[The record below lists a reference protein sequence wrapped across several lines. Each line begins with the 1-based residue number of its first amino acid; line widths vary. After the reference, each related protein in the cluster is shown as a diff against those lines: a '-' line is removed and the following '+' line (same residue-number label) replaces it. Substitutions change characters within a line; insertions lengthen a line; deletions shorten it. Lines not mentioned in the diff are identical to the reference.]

1 MTGKR
6 EPEISVGI
14 VSGSG
19 LTFTLN
25 GEFLS
30 GDGGRKVSG
39 RYTAVAGGDGL
50 LLRNETETL
59 RAGDEI
65 IFTPSSFTDCSFTL
79 HAVTIGVNFH
89 WQRNEDQT
97 FRGNLK
103 FILRGGQVTA
113 VNILPVEDYL
123 VSVISSEM
131 SATSSGELL
140 RAHAVISRSWLLAQI
155 DKTLRLCDTDEKYRT
170 SFVTDAEITRWY
182 DREDHR
188 DFDVCADDHCQRYQG
203 ITRASTLVVE
213 EAVSDTAGE
222 VLMSGDFIC
231 DARYSKCCGGATE
244 LFENCWEPVNHPYL
258 QKIIDAPGSAAP
270 AAATHTTESPAAAAP
285 GSAVPSAAAPSAA
298 ATSAAAPSET
308 DLTDEANAIG
318 WIDTTPPAFCNTT
331 DRSILSQV
339 LNNYDQET
347 NDFYRWKV
355 TYRQDELSVLVR
367 ERTGIDFGTVTT
379 LEPLTRGTSGRI
391 TRLRITGDKKSIVI
405 GKELEIRKALSK
417 SHLYSSA
424 FYVEKIDNQGETL
437 FVLHGAGWGHGVGL
451 CQIGAAVM
459 GASGYTYRQILF
471 HYFVGAEIK
480 KLY

>member
-1 MTGKR
+1 MTGKH

-19 LTFTLN
+19 LAFTLHGAFLA
-25 GEFLS
+25 GE
-30 GDGGRKVSG
+30 GGKKFTG
-39 RYTAVAGGDGL
+39 RFTAVAENDRL
-50 LLRNETETL
+50 LLKNEEEVI
-59 RAGDEI
+59 RPGDEI
-65 IFTPSSFTDCSFTL
+65 ILTPSAFESCSFTL
-79 HAVTIGVNFH
+79 HAVIIGVNFH

-103 FILRGGQVTA
+103 LILRGGQVTA
-113 VNILPVEDYL
+113 VNILPVEEYL

-155 DKTLRLCDTDEKYRT
+155 DKTLRLSDAGEKYRT
-170 SFVTDAEITRWY
+170 SFVSDTEITRWY

-203 ITRASTLVVE
+203 ITRASTKEVE
-213 EAVSDTAGE
+213 DAVRATAGE
-222 VLMSGDFIC
+222 VLMYGDFIC

-244 LFENCWEPVNHPYL
+244 LFENTWEPVAHPYL
-258 QKIIDAPGSAAP
+258 KKITDAGSGSATPDA
-270 AAATHTTESPAAAAP
+270 
-285 GSAVPSAAAPSAA
+285 
-298 ATSAAAPSET
+298 
-308 DLTDEANAIG
+308 DLTDETSAVE
-318 WIDTTPPAFCNTT
+318 WINGAPEAFCNTT
-331 DRSILSQV
+331 DKNILSQV

-347 NDFYRWKV
+347 NDFFRWKV
-355 TYRQDELSVLVR
+355 TYSQDELSELVR
-367 ERTGIDFGTVTT
+367 ERTGIDFGHITA
-379 LEPLTRGTSGRI
+379 LEPLTRGTSGRLI
-391 TRLRITGDKKSIVI
+391 RLRITGDRKSMII

-424 FYVEKIDNQGETL
+424 FVVEKDEEQGL
-437 FVLHGAGWGHGVGL
+437 FILHGAGWGHGVGL

-459 GASGYTYRQILF
+459 GARGYTYRQILF
-471 HYFVGAEIK
+471 HYFVDAEIN